1 MKTRYLYLLI
11 IILAISDLFIINLAY
26 LGTYIFLLDDRALQ
40 IKGIYMEGL
49 IVSNLVW
56 LVAALY
62 SKLYT
67 EKTVRRIDFIY
78 SATLKS
84 FLLHFVLFAC
94 YLAFFKEK
102 AISREFFLI
111 ACVALLLCL
120 FISRF
125 VGTFFENRLLRYFK
139 ASKPVAVLG
148 MNKMGL
154 RLAAFFEQKKNQYEF
169 SGFLDERDE
178 LSIDSEGRVLP
189 MVCEQIKVA
198 ARSGIQEVYVP
209 LSPENMINANALL
222 KEGEKQCVRMKF
234 VPDLTNTFVTPFKL
248 SYMEEFPVISMRHDP
263 LEEIENRFKKR
274 IFDIVFSLLAIIF
287 VLSWLYP
294 ILGLIIKIQSPG
306 PILFKQKRD
315 GRNNQIFYCYK
326 FRSMKMNSESDTKQA
341 TKDDDRITRIGRFMR
356 RTSLDE
362 LPQFFNVLFG
372 DMSVV
377 GPRPHP
383 LSLTQQ
389 YREIIDQY
397 MVRHFLKSG
406 ISGWAQV
413 NGFRGETKDPELM
426 RKRIEYD
433 IWYLENWSVMLDVR
447 IVIQTVINM
456 IRGEENAY

>member
-11 IILAISDLFIINLAY
+11 FILAVSDLLIINLVY
-26 LGTYIFLLDDRALQ
+26 LSTFNFLVDQDVQFR
-40 IKGIYMEGL
+40 GIYQDGL
-49 IVSNLVW
+49 LVSNLIW
-56 LVAALY
+56 LV
-62 SKLYT
+62 SSFVCKLYT

-78 SATLKS
+78 SKTLKS
-84 FLLHFVLFAC
+84 FLLHFAFFAC
-94 YLAFFKEK
+94 YSAFFKEK
-102 AISREFFLI
+102 AISREFLVVMYI
-111 ACVALLLCL
+111 GLSMCL

-125 VGTFFENRLLRYFK
+125 LGTLFENRLLHYFK

-178 LSIDSEGRVLP
+178 LSIAADGSVMP
-189 MVCEQIKVA
+189 MVCEQIRVA

-209 LSPENMINANALL
+209 LSPENMVNASALL
-222 KEGEKQCVRMKF
+222 KEAEKECVRMKF
-234 VPDLTNTFVTPFKL
+234 VPDLTGTLVTPFKL
-248 SYMEEFPVISMRHDP
+248 SYMEEFPIISMRHDP
-263 LEEIENRFKKR
+263 LEEIENRFIKR
-274 IFDIVFSLLAIIF
+274 IFDIVFSLFVIVF

-294 ILGLIIKIQSPG
+294 IIGLIIKIQSPG

-315 GRNNQIFYCYK
+315 GRNNQIFHCYK
-326 FRSMKMNSESDTKQA
+326 FRSMKMNNESDTKQA
-341 TKDDDRITRIGRFMR
+341 SKNDDRITPIGRFIR

-383 LSLTQQ
+383 LSLTKQ

-406 ISGWAQV
+406 ITGWAQV
-413 NGFRGETKDPELM
+413 SGFRGETKDPELM
-426 RKRIEYD
+426 RKRVEHD
-433 IWYLENWSVMLDVR
+433 VWYLENWSPMLDVR
-447 IVIQTVINM
+447 IIIQTVINM

>member
-11 IILAISDLFIINLAY
+11 FILAVSDLILINLAY
-26 LGTYIFLLDDRALQ
+26 LSTFYLIGKMSSLH
-40 IKGIYMEGL
+40 GIYLDAL

-56 LVAALY
+56 LVSSFLC
-62 SKLYT
+62 KLYT

-78 SATLKS
+78 GKTFRSY
-84 FLLHFVLFAC
+84 LLHFAIFAC
-94 YLAFFKEK
+94 YTAFFKEK
-102 AISREFFLI
+102 AISREFLL
-111 ACVALLLCL
+111 VMYVGLLLYL
-120 FISRF
+120 FVSRF
-125 VGTFFENRLLRYFK
+125 VGTFFENRLLHYFK

-154 RLAAFFEQKKNQYEF
+154 RLATFFEQKKNQYEF
-169 SGFLDERDE
+169 SGFLDER
-178 LSIDSEGRVLP
+178 EGLCVAEDGSVLP
-189 MVCEQIKVA
+189 VVCEQIRVA
-198 ARSGIQEVYVP
+198 AKSGIHEVYVP
-209 LSPENMINANALL
+209 LSPENMSTANALL
-222 KEGEKQCVRMKF
+222 IEGEKQCVRMKF
-234 VPDLTNTFVTPFKL
+234 VPDLTSALITPFKL
-248 SYMEEFPVISMRHDP
+248 SYMGDFPVISMRHDP

-274 IFDIVFSLLAIIF
+274 IFDIVFSSLAIIF

-315 GRNNQIFYCYK
+315 GRNNQTFYCYK
-326 FRSMKMNSESDTKQA
+326 FRSMKMNNESDTRQA
-341 TKDDDRITRIGRFMR
+341 TKNDDRITPIGRFIR

-362 LPQFFNVLFG
+362 LPQFFNVLLG

-383 LSLTQQ
+383 LSLTKQ

-406 ISGWAQV
+406 ITGWAQV

-426 RKRIEYD
+426 RKRVEHD
-433 IWYLENWSVMLDVR
+433 VWYLENWSVMLDVR
-447 IVIQTVINM
+447 IIIQTVINM
-456 IRGEENAY
+456 IKGEENAY

>member
-11 IILAISDLFIINLAY
+11 FILAVSDLLIVNVSY
-26 LGTYIFLLDDRALQ
+26 LGTFYYFVADDSRLQ
-40 IKGIYMEGL
+40 GIYMDGL
-49 IVSNLVW
+49 IVSNLIW
-56 LVAALY
+56 LV
-62 SKLYT
+62 SSFFCKLYT

-78 SATLKS
+78 SATLKA
-84 FLLHFVLFAC
+84 FYCILP
-94 YLAFFKEK
+94 YLPVYTAFFKEK
-102 AISREFFLI
+102 AISREF
-111 ACVALLLCL
+111 LLVMYIGLSLCL
-120 FISRF
+120 FVSRF
-125 VGTFFENRLLRYFK
+125 LGTFFENRLLRYFK
-139 ASKPVAVLG
+139 ASRPVAVLG

-169 SGFLDERDE
+169 NGFLDDSEE
-178 LSIDSEGRVLP
+178 LSIGEDGRLLP
-189 MVCEQIKVA
+189 MVCQQIEVA
-198 ARSGIQEVYVP
+198 AKSGIQEVYVP
-209 LSPENMINANALL
+209 LTPENMANANVLL
-222 KEGEKQCVRMKF
+222 REGERQCVRMKF
-234 VPDLTNTFVTPFKL
+234 VPDLTGTLVTPFKL

-274 IFDIVFSLLAIIF
+274 IFDIVFSLLAIVF

-294 ILGLIIKIQSPG
+294 IIGLIIKIQSPG

-315 GRNNQIFYCYK
+315 GRNNQTFYCYK
-326 FRSMKMNSESDTKQA
+326 FRSMKVNNESDTRQA
-341 TKDDDRITRIGRFMR
+341 TKNDDRITPIGRFIR

-383 LSLTQQ
+383 LSLTKQ

-406 ISGWAQV
+406 ITGWAQV

-426 RKRIEYD
+426 RKRVEYD
-433 IWYLENWSVMLDVR
+433 VWYLENWSIWLDVR
-447 IVIQTVINM
+447 IILQTVINM
-456 IRGEENAY
+456 IKGEENAY

>member
-11 IILAISDLFIINLAY
+11 FILAVSDLLIINMVYLITFAY
-26 LGTYIFLLDDRALQ
+26 LVKDATSFN
-40 IKGIYMEGL
+40 GIYQDGL

-56 LVAALY
+56 LVSSFLC
-62 SKLYT
+62 KLYT
-67 EKTVRRIDFIY
+67 EKTVRRIDYIY
-78 SATLKS
+78 SATFRS
-84 FLLHFVLFAC
+84 FMLHFALFAC
-94 YLAFFKEK
+94 YTAFFKEK
-102 AISREFFLI
+102 AISREFLLI
-111 ACVALLLCL
+111 MYLGMSLSL
-120 FISRF
+120 FVSRF
-125 VGTFFENRLLRYFK
+125 VGTLFENRLLRYFK

-169 SGFLDERDE
+169 NGFLDDHEH
-178 LSIDSEGRVLP
+178 LSISEDGRLLP
-189 MVCEQIKVA
+189 LVCQQIEVA
-198 ARSGIQEVYVP
+198 AKSGIQEVYVP
-209 LSPENMINANALL
+209 LSPENMVNANMLL
-222 KEGEKQCVRMKF
+222 REGERQCVRMKF
-234 VPDLTNTFVTPFKL
+234 VPDLTGSLVTPFKL

-274 IFDIVFSLLAIIF
+274 IFDIIFSLLVIVF

-294 ILGLIIKIQSPG
+294 IIGIIIKLQSPG

-315 GRNNQIFYCYK
+315 GRNNQTFYCYK
-326 FRSMKMNSESDTKQA
+326 FRSMKMNSESDSKQA
-341 TKDDDRITRIGRFMR
+341 TKDDDRITAIGKFIR

-362 LPQFFNVLFG
+362 LPQFFNVLLG

-377 GPRPHP
+377 GPRPHI
-383 LSLTQQ
+383 LSMTKQ

-406 ISGWAQV
+406 ITGWAQV
-413 NGFRGETKDPELM
+413 NGLRGETKDPELM
-426 RKRIEYD
+426 RKRVEHD
-433 IWYLENWSVMLDVR
+433 VWYLENWSIMLDLR

>member
-11 IILAISDLFIINLAY
+11 FILAVSDLVIINLTF
-26 LGTYIFLLDDRALQ
+26 LGAFIFLVDKNVPLR
-40 IKGIYMEGL
+40 GIYLDGL
-49 IVSNLVW
+49 IVSNLIW
-56 LVAALY
+56 LV
-62 SKLYT
+62 SSFVCKLYT

-78 SATLKS
+78 STTLRS
-84 FLLHFVLFAC
+84 FLLHFALFAC
-94 YLAFFKEK
+94 YSAFFKEK
-102 AISREFFLI
+102 AISREFLLI
-111 ACVALLLCL
+111 MYVGLSLFL

-125 VGTFFENRLLRYFK
+125 VGTLFENRLLQYFK

-154 RLAAFFEQKKNQYEF
+154 RLAAFFEQKRNQYDF
-169 SGFLDERDE
+169 SGFLDERGE
-178 LSIDSEGRVLP
+178 LSIAEDGSVMP
-189 MVCEQIKVA
+189 MVSEQIRVA

-209 LSPENMINANALL
+209 LSPENMVNASALL
-222 KEGEKQCVRMKF
+222 REAEKQCVRMKF
-234 VPDLTNTFVTPFKL
+234 VPDLTGTLVTPFKL
-248 SYMEEFPVISMRHDP
+248 SYMEEFPIISMRHDP

-274 IFDIVFSLLAIIF
+274 IFDIIFSLLVIVF

-294 ILGLIIKIQSPG
+294 IIGLIIKFQSPG

-315 GRNNQIFYCYK
+315 GRNNQTFYCFK
-326 FRSMKMNSESDTKQA
+326 FRSMKMNGESDTKQA
-341 TKDDDRITRIGRFMR
+341 TKNDDRVTPIGRFIR

-362 LPQFFNVLFG
+362 LPQFFNVLLG

-383 LSLTQQ
+383 LSLTKQ

-397 MVRHFLKSG
+397 MVRHFLKTG
-406 ISGWAQV
+406 ITGWAQV

-426 RKRIEYD
+426 KKRVEHD
-433 IWYLENWSVMLDVR
+433 IWYLENWSPMLDVR
-447 IVIQTVINM
+447 IIIQTVINM